1 MAYIY
6 AAVMLAGAVL
16 AGYFALRYFKSEKKQ
31 YIENQLLML
40 LCVASSIWSGGF
52 ALLIVQ
58 EDIHAAY
65 TCRVIGMTGTFLY
78 LILVQILVGCISGLE
93 RRWLILNRW
102 IAGCGFFVFF
112 FAVRRGETVYY
123 KTPFGM
129 SYYFKP
135 GFCST
140 IYTLY
145 TVLAAL
151 NIAVVIWYMITRSK
165 VRRIRAFGRWFL
177 AAEFLLMSGM
187 VLDTIFPL
195 LGRDAMPGST
205 LTQFWGL
212 VALCMAVEQIDRAKV
227 NLNNMSQF
235 IYYSLDMP
243 VLVYDV
249 SHKLQIINDAA
260 VMFFAVKGDIRKE
273 GAPLESLFEITEKE
287 AFSFAGIRKDIDA
300 RCRKNQVYCSL
311 AINRI
316 YDGFGDIIGYIIL
329 VTDLTERLRAIHKL
343 EEAMEEAKA
352 ASNAKSTFLANM
364 SHEIRTPMNA
374 IIGFSELALKLPLE
388 EQARSY
394 IEDIRT
400 SSNNLL
406 SIINDILD
414 ISKIESGKMEL
425 VCGAYY
431 AGSLLNDVYQIIYTQ
446 TARKGLAFSVNID
459 PSLPNQMFGDAA
471 RIRGV
476 LINLLNNAVKY
487 TEQGKVTLDVR
498 VASRIPDTVRLEFRI
513 SDTGIGIRKE
523 EQGKLFESFTQAD
536 YKLHYQVEGSG
547 LGLAIAKGYINM
559 MGGEIQVEST
569 YGEGSVFTVMLEQKV
584 VDERPLEAPEKG
596 QNVAFGASMGN
607 LRFGDVP
614 VLVVDDSRINL
625 RVAKESMK
633 HYGLLVD
640 TASSGA
646 QAVDMCAEKAYA
658 IVFMDQMM
666 PVMGGIEAM
675 QKIRAMGGTYAS
687 GGSSKIVVLT
697 ADAISGARER
707 LMREG
712 FDEYLVKPMNY
723 KRLEQL
729 LLDFLPDAVCE
740 QGS

>member
-1 MAYIY
+1 
-6 AAVMLAGAVL
+6 
-16 AGYFALRYFKSEKKQ
+16 
-31 YIENQLLML
+31 
-40 LCVASSIWSGGF
+40 
-52 ALLIVQ
+52 
-58 EDIHAAY
+58 
-65 TCRVIGMTGTFLY
+65 
-78 LILVQILVGCISGLE
+78 
-93 RRWLILNRW
+93 
-102 IAGCGFFVFF
+102 
-112 FAVRRGETVYY
+112 
-123 KTPFGM
+123 
-129 SYYFKP
+129 
-135 GFCST
+135 
-140 IYTLY
+140 
-145 TVLAAL
+145 
-151 NIAVVIWYMITRSK
+151 
-165 VRRIRAFGRWFL
+165 
-177 AAEFLLMSGM
+177 MSGM

-352 ASNAKSTFLANM
+352 ASNAKSTFLA
-364 SHEIRTPMNA
+364 
-374 IIGFSELALKLPLE
+374 FSELALKLPLE

-487 TEQGKVTLDVR
+487 TERGKVMLDVR
-498 VASRIPDTVRLEFRI
+498 VASRIPDTVRLEFKI

-523 EQGKLFESFTQAD
+523 EQERAWACDCQRLYQYDGRGNPGGKHLRGRLCLYRDVRT
-536 YKLHYQVEGSG
+536 EGSG
-547 LGLAIAKGYINM
+547 
-559 MGGEIQVEST
+559 
-569 YGEGSVFTVMLEQKV
+569 
-584 VDERPLEAPEKG
+584 
-596 QNVAFGASMGN
+596 
-607 LRFGDVP
+607 
-614 VLVVDDSRINL
+614 
-625 RVAKESMK
+625 
-633 HYGLLVD
+633 
-640 TASSGA
+640 
-646 QAVDMCAEKAYA
+646 
-658 IVFMDQMM
+658 
-666 PVMGGIEAM
+666 
-675 QKIRAMGGTYAS
+675 
-687 GGSSKIVVLT
+687 
-697 ADAISGARER
+697 
-707 LMREG
+707 
-712 FDEYLVKPMNY
+712 
-723 KRLEQL
+723 
-729 LLDFLPDAVCE
+729 
-740 QGS
+740 